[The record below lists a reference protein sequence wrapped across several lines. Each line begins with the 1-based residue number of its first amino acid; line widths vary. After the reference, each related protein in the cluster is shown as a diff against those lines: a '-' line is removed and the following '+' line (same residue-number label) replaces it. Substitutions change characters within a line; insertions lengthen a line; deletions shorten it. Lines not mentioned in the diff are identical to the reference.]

1 VRKLIK
7 EGKLEEARQMCE
19 EQTNAALGHLQSDPE
34 WRQEYLDLWLHQRA
48 PPYRI
53 TFDEYDFD
61 GKCDSPSCLGCQN
74 SLVLRQT
81 ACTVWCT
88 V

>member
-1 VRKLIK
+1 MPGDEVKQQCITRWWVLQVRKLIK

-53 TFDEYDFD
+53 TFDEYDSD
-61 GKCDSPSCLGCQN
+61 GKL
-74 SLVLRQT
+74 
-81 ACTVWCT
+81 
-88 V
+88 

>member
-1 VRKLIK
+1 MIK
-7 EGKLEEARQMCE
+7 EGKLDEARQMCE

-53 TFDEYDFD
+53 TFDEYDSD
-61 GKCDSPSCLGCQN
+61 GKCDSPLCFRGT
-74 SLVLRQT
+74 LRP
-81 ACTVWCT
+81 
-88 V
+88 